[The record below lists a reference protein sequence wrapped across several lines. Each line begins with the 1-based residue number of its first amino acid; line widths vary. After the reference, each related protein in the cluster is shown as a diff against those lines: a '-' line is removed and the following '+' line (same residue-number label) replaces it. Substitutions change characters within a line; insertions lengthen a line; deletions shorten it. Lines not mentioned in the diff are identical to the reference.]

1 MAKEVSRSAVR
12 DVRQV
17 EPLESLMEGQHV
29 LSIGGVTGQQL
40 SGIIKE

>member
-1 MAKEVSRSAVR
+1 MGAGSDDFKGEIETFNSPFETE
-12 DVRQV
+12 Q
-17 EPLESLMEGQHV
+17 EGQHV